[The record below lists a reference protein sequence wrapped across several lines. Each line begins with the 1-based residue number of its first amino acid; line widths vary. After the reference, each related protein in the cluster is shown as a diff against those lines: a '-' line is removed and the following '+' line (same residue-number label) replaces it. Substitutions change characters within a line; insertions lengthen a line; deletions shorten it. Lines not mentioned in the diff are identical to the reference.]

1 MNHFSNKVAN
11 PPTLTPTSY
20 REARQR
26 LRAMRDEPVP
36 EIDTATWIDP
46 CLRFDFARLEQEDPA
61 FAKSLL
67 ESQAENNGEFVLAPA
82 IEKDLMRRGYIF
94 KIVPR
99 MEEEQSCQTSI

>member
-82 IEKDLMRRGYIF
+82 VEEYLTRMWYIF
-94 KIVPR
+94 KIGHR
-99 MEEEQSCQTSI
+99 RNT